1 VFLTFPFEKERKK
14 KNIPKDSISQA
25 SYREGHLLFL
35 ALSLIFRHPLG
46 VSAERR
52 EGDRMCSY
60 NIPTRSS
67 QTY

>member
-1 VFLTFPFEKERKK
+1 LKKKERK
-14 KNIPKDSISQA
+14 KNIPKDSILQA
-25 SYREGHLLFL
+25 SYREGHFLFL
-35 ALSLIFRHPLG
+35 AVSLIFRHPLG